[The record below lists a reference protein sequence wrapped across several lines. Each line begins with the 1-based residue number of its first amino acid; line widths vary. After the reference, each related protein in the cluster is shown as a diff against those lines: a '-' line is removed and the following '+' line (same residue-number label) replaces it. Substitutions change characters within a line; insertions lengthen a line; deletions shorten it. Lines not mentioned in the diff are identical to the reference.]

1 MLLDMLPAVYD
12 IEMVNAKYP
21 VDYNESMNTVLVQ
34 ELIRF
39 NKLLSRIL
47 KSLADTGK
55 AVKGLVVMT
64 SELEEVSNGIFNNQR
79 PGYWMQ
85 VSYPSLKPLSSY
97 VSDLAKRLSFLQEW
111 IDKGA
116 PASFWL
122 SGLFFT
128 QSFITGQLQNYARKE
143 RLPIDSL
150 HWNYLILKRNFET
163 QQKPPEGCYTYGTFL
178 DGARWDDGAG
188 VVDEAIP
195 KMLFDAMPM
204 IHLVPV
210 DQTRDKTSKNIYP
223 SPLYKTSERRGTLS
237 TTGHSTN
244 FVMTVLLP
252 ISADRSEKYWTKR
265 GVAMLCQLDE

>member
-1 MLLDMLPAVYD
+1 LELLPDVYD
-12 IEMVNAKYP
+12 IEMANAKYP

-39 NKLLSRIL
+39 NKLLSRIRKTL
-47 KSLADTGK
+47 VDTGK

-64 SELEEVSNGIFNNQR
+64 PELEEVSAGVFSNSR
-79 PGYWMQ
+79 PAYWMQ

-97 VSDLAKRLSFLQEW
+97 VADLGARLAFFQAW

-116 PASFWL
+116 PTSFWL

-128 QSFITGQLQNYARKE
+128 QSFITGQLQNFARKE

-150 HWNYLILKRNFET
+150 QWNYVVMKRDFT
-163 QQKPPEGCYTYGTFL
+163 VVTVPPAGCYTYGAFL
-178 DGARWDDGAG
+178 DGARWDDAEK
-188 VVDEAIP
+188 VVAEAIP
-195 KMLFDAMPM
+195 KMLFDAMPI

-210 DQTRDKTSKNIYP
+210 ESSKEQASKLIYP

-252 ISADRSEKYWTKR
+252 ISANHSEKYWTKR
-265 GVAMLCQLDE
+265 GVAMLTQLDE